1 VTEWSLRSEFAGCGG
16 HAFPAGR
23 VPSNIVA
30 SRLMDFDLIAS
41 EYARHRKIMLP
52 VLDGL
57 RDFVAGIDRKGAV
70 LELGSG
76 TGRGQSWVWPP
87 TLITANG
94 TQETIDL
101 TCPIVGFRGKADALS
116 QVQEGRR

>member
-1 VTEWSLRSEFAGCGG
+1 
-16 HAFPAGR
+16 
-23 VPSNIVA
+23 
-30 SRLMDFDLIAS
+30 MDFDLIAS

-76 TGRGQSWVWPP
+76 TGNY
-87 TLITANG
+87 I
-94 TQETIDL
+94 I
-101 TCPIVGFRGKADALS
+101 ALAES
-116 QVQEGRR
+116 TGCAA